1 MLLQVPIVEGSR
13 TLRADQ
19 CKRNAMEGRVTYR
32 AVGGE
37 VLHSL
42 RPAEASG
49 EGASRMGGGR
59 KETPGREEDHRKAS
73 TLKRC
78 YCEMS
83 GGLWVREPQ
92 RAIAAW
98 GLITRLCLING

>member
-19 CKRNAMEGRVTYR
+19 CKRNATEGRVTYR

-49 EGASRMGGGR
+49 KEASKMGGR
-59 KETPGREEDHRKAS
+59 REETLGGEEDHRKAS
-73 TLKRC
+73 TLRQC

-83 GGLWVREPQ
+83 GGLWV
-92 RAIAAW
+92 
-98 GLITRLCLING
+98 

>member
-1 MLLQVPIVEGSR
+1 M
-13 TLRADQ
+13 
-19 CKRNAMEGRVTYR
+19 TYR

-42 RPAEASG
+42 RPSG
-49 EGASRMGGGR
+49 EGASRMEGRR
-59 KETPGREEDHRKAS
+59 KETPGGEEDHRKTS
-73 TLKRC
+73 TSRQC
-78 YCEMS
+78 YCEKS
-83 GGLWVREPQ
+83 RGLWVREPQ

>member
-1 MLLQVPIVEGSR
+1 MPIVEGSR

-19 CKRNAMEGRVTYR
+19 CKRNAMEGNDTQGCGR
-32 AVGGE
+32 GI
-37 VLHSL
+37 LHSL

-73 TLKRC
+73 TLRWC